1 MWFWMD
7 MRLAEYTTK
16 EKIKQTKKSWHLKD
30 SKIKQFPYCMMRG
43 GWGGLFFFLL
53 LRKMNMPCPQVGK
66 LIVGDKVE
74 QPIEVVNC
82 FLTLVDTYSLSV

>member
-1 MWFWMD
+1 
-7 MRLAEYTTK
+7 
-16 EKIKQTKKSWHLKD
+16 
-30 SKIKQFPYCMMRG
+30 
-43 GWGGLFFFLL
+43 
-53 LRKMNMPCPQVGK
+53 MPCPQVGK